1 MRGPLKFF
9 FGSFV
14 VLFILSQCIDAHASE
29 SDERLS
35 ILDIAFKLP
44 KVYGDTFDIGTDKEN
59 LAKWAITGALTA
71 GLIPYDEEIY
81 LETQRLGRRWNIS
94 TVDNLKPLIK
104 VGKITVL
111 RGPTDF
117 SSGLYFLGDGWVQ
130 LTTASAF
137 LLTGYA
143 LDATRPINTGIEL
156 FTGLTAS
163 TIASQV
169 LKRISGREGPAA
181 RTERG
186 GAWRP
191 FPSYNAYQKSRTT
204 YDAFPSGH
212 VMVSTLTF
220 TIIRGNYPEFESI
233 LFPAQVVYLTALGFG
248 MLNNGIHWAGDYPL
262 GIMLGY
268 LFGRAS
274 LRMVDVKEKLSADK
288 PTALLDPDI
297 FPAIGA
303 EGSLTTNF
311 KWEF

>member
-1 MRGPLKFF
+1 
-9 FGSFV
+9 
-14 VLFILSQCIDAHASE
+14 ASE

-35 ILDIAFKLP
+35 IFDIAFKLP
-44 KVYGDTFDIGTDKEN
+44 KVYGDTLDIGTDKEN
-59 LAKWAITGALTA
+59 LAKWAVTGALTA

-233 LFPAQVVYLTALGFG
+233 LFPAQVIYLTALGFG

-268 LFGRAS
+268 LFGKAS
-274 LRMVDVKEKLSADK
+274 LRMVDVKNKLSADK

-311 KWEF
+311 KWVF